1 MRLEGTH
8 YRERFVIKGGLL
20 LSSMMGVA
28 QRTTMDLDA
37 TVRAMTLNEETVSAA
52 MQEICSVD
60 LHDGIAFAFERVE
73 PIREDDDYGGLRAH
87 LVAEFGRMRTPL
99 KVDVTTGDVITPRE
113 VAYEFP
119 TLFGEK
125 PIHLLSYPLETCIAE
140 KFEAVVKRGT
150 ATTRARDLYAI
161 ATLVRLYEPAIDWGT
176 LCEAVRRTSEH
187 RGSSD
192 MMKHYELVSREIEGS
207 NEIESTP
214 DPLTSRFPFRH
225 DGRNGGKRGGPWAI
239 HLPGTRRNSSR
250 RPLSCT
256 GNRARRTPRWRAG
269 WACDAGSLADW
280 VKKADAAGP
289 ASDADPFQMAEDLRR
304 LKRENERL
312 KRENEIL
319 LKASAFFASRQL

>member
-1 MRLEGTH
+1 MTISNDASLRGKARSLAKEHGLSAQEVMQRYFFERFLMRLEGTH

-113 VAYEFP
+113 VTYEFP

-140 KFEAVVKRGT
+140 KFEAVVKRGA
-150 ATTRARDLYAI
+150 ATTRARDLYDI

-207 NEIESTP
+207 NEIARIWSAYTRLNPYAAAVSVE
-214 DPLTSRFPFRH
+214 DAMNAVRMI
-225 DGRNGGKRGGPWAI
+225 GRRIG
-239 HLPGTRRNSSR
+239 L
-250 RPLSCT
+250 
-256 GNRARRTPRWRAG
+256 
-269 WACDAGSLADW
+269 
-280 VKKADAAGP
+280 
-289 ASDADPFQMAEDLRR
+289 
-304 LKRENERL
+304 
-312 KRENEIL
+312 
-319 LKASAFFASRQL
+319 